1 MVGRRLR
8 RVEGM
13 NERLESLRQKL
24 AEVDDLGRVMRILG
38 WDQQTM
44 MPRSGAA
51 ARAHHLATMERV
63 AHEQFTSPEIGALLD
78 ELRPY
83 EDSLDPESDEASL
96 IRVTRRD
103 YEKAVRVPA
112 ALAAEIAHAASV
124 AQNAWIDARAESD
137 FARFLPHLE
146 RNVEL
151 KRRYIECFEPAG
163 ERYDVLLDDYEPGTT
178 TAEVRS
184 VFDRLKQRQIPL
196 IASVQASTNGA
207 DGWALAG
214 PFPVERQRQLEQVI
228 LERFGYDPGSWRI
241 DPSPHPFAT
250 TVSSS
255 DIRITTRHFEDNL
268 GGLFASMHECGHGL
282 YESGSPPELER
293 TPLAGGVSLGV
304 HESQSRLWENLVG
317 RSLPFWRYAY
327 PLLVEAFPEA
337 LQGVGLDQ
345 FHRAINLVRPS
356 LIRVEAD
363 EVTYNLHVIL
373 RFELEQ
379 EIFEERLELRDLPD
393 AWNARMHEYLGVEVP
408 SDADG
413 VLQDIHWS
421 SGIFGYF
428 PTYSLGNVMSV
439 QIFEAAAAAMPDLE
453 EQIEGGQFGALR
465 EWLRDRLHRFGRKFT
480 PKETLERAAGAEI
493 DPEPYLRYLERKT
506 AAIYGA

>member
-1 MVGRRLR
+1 
-8 RVEGM
+8 M
-13 NERLESLRQKL
+13 NEPLEALREKL
-24 AEVDDLGRVMRILG
+24 AKVDDPGRIARILG

-44 MPRSGAA
+44 MPRGGAE
-51 ARAHHLATMERV
+51 ARAHHLATLERV
-63 AHEQFTSPEIGALLD
+63 VHEQFTSPEIGALLE

-103 YEKAVRVPA
+103 YEKAVRVPP
-112 ALAAEIAHAASV
+112 ALTAEMAHASSV
-124 AQNAWIDARAESD
+124 GQHVWVEARAADD
-137 FARFLPHLE
+137 FERFLPYLE

-151 KRRYIECFEPAG
+151 RRRYIDCFEPAP
-163 ERYDVLLDDYEPGTT
+163 ERYDILLDDYEHGTT

-184 VFDRLKQRQIPL
+184 VFDKLKQRLIPL
-196 IASVQASTNGA
+196 IASVQGSTNGA
-207 DGWALAG
+207 DGWTLAG
-214 PFPVERQRQLEQVI
+214 PFPIDRQRRLEQEI
-228 LERFGYDPGSWRI
+228 LSRFGYDATSWRI
-241 DPSPHPFAT
+241 DPSAHPFAT
-250 TVSSS
+250 TISST
-255 DIRITTRHFEDNL
+255 DIRITTRHYEDNL

-282 YESGSPPELER
+282 YEFGSPPELER

-327 PLLVEAFPEA
+327 PLLEDAFPDA
-337 LQGVGLDQ
+337 LAGVGMEQ

-379 EIFEERLELRDLPD
+379 EIFEDRLELRELPE
-393 AWNARMHEYLGVEVP
+393 AWNARMHEYLGVDVP
-408 SDADG
+408 ADGVG

-428 PTYSLGNVMSV
+428 PTYTLGNVMSV
-439 QIFEAAAAAMPDLE
+439 QIFDAASAALPDLE
-453 EQIEGGQFGALR
+453 ERIARGEFAPLR
-465 EWLRDRLHRFGRKFT
+465 EWLRTHLHRFGRKFT
-480 PKETLERAAGAEI
+480 PKETLERAVGSAI
-493 DPEPYLRYLERKT
+493 DPGPYLGYLERKT
-506 AAIYGA
+506 AAIYGV